1 MAVKTTGEYKILG
14 MLTQISDE
22 EFGRWG
28 NQAPLIRSE
37 ILKCVMSGS
46 QKIKG
51 IDLEVT
57 DLFNRASQIDSN
69 VVCHVAVKVNVS
81 DYEQMIALF
90 TLNRIYGDGL
100 MSSNDDFSWTLS
112 FIDLDDD
119 LEVIKMFANAVDN
132 VIQARRD
139 VFRAQG
145 SRFETWIICQNL
157 WKTIHSL
164 SMRWM

>member
-37 ILKCVMSGS
+37 ILKCVMSGP

-57 DLFNRASQIDSN
+57 DLFTVHPKLIVMWCAMLPS
-69 VVCHVAVKVNVS
+69 K
-81 DYEQMIALF
+81 
-90 TLNRIYGDGL
+90 L
-100 MSSNDDFSWTLS
+100 MFLT
-112 FIDLDDD
+112 
-119 LEVIKMFANAVDN
+119 M
-132 VIQARRD
+132 
-139 VFRAQG
+139 
-145 SRFETWIICQNL
+145 SR
-157 WKTIHSL
+157 
-164 SMRWM
+164 